1 MLLLRA
7 LWDVLYCGRECT
19 CRKPTNLIDLTVRTE
34 LMQRL
39 AGNSLIAV
47 AIGLLACCMN
57 GQTRAQSPTPQEL
70 PSSSLDKASNI
81 WIAEPGD
88 TSLNR
93 WDPRQ
98 LFEDSGVV
106 LEWDSQKTVL
116 VRASATNKTTIPGD
130 FVVRIEPVWANAAGE
145 RIHRWF
151 SERQYQSVVKN
162 GKEAINSGLPRWQQ
176 RVILAEMIESYSA
189 MGKPNLAGILFVSLA
204 KEDCPQLLL
213 ATIPLPWGEMS
224 FADADLSRIQSLSED
239 WMVQETEAV
248 QLLGAAWLIS
258 GAKRSIAI
266 ETLERL
272 MKNSKNPMVG
282 AYARAQLWRT
292 VPPAE
297 ILSERLPRW
306 LAERDKLLLPL
317 QAGPTMLLAE
327 RLQQAGLSNL
337 AIPEWL
343 RIATLH
349 GDRYHLASKA
359 ISKASAG
366 LRAAGRIE
374 EADRVQS
381 LLDRFK
387 TENQSPK

>member
-1 MLLLRA
+1 
-7 LWDVLYCGRECT
+7 
-19 CRKPTNLIDLTVRTE
+19 
-34 LMQRL
+34 MQRL
-39 AGNSLIAV
+39 AGNSLFAL
-47 AIGLLACCMN
+47 AIGLLTCCIHCDS
-57 GQTRAQSPTPQEL
+57 RAQSPTPQEL
-70 PSSSLDKASNI
+70 PSSPIDKASKI

-98 LFEDSGVV
+98 LFEDTGVV
-106 LEWDSQKTVL
+106 LEWDAKMTVL
-116 VRASATNKTTIPGD
+116 VRTSATTKTTIPGD
-130 FVVRIEPVWANAAGE
+130 FVVRIEPAWANASGE
-145 RIHRWF
+145 KIHRWF
-151 SERQYQSVVKN
+151 FERHYQSVVKN

-224 FADADLSRIQSLSED
+224 FAEADLSRIQSLSED
-239 WMVQETEAV
+239 WIAHESDAV

-258 GAKRSIAI
+258 GAKRLNAI
-266 ETLERL
+266 DTLERL
-272 MKNSKNPMVG
+272 AKNAKNPIVS
-282 AYARAQLWRT
+282 AYARVQLWRT

-343 RIATLH
+343 RIATMH
-349 GDRYHLASKA
+349 GDRYHLATKA

-366 LRAAGRIE
+366 LRSAGRIE

-381 LLDRFK
+381 LLDRYK

>member
-1 MLLLRA
+1 
-7 LWDVLYCGRECT
+7 
-19 CRKPTNLIDLTVRTE
+19 
-34 LMQRL
+34 MQRP
-39 AGNSLIAV
+39 AGNSHFVI
-47 AIGLLACCMN
+47 AIGILVCCMECHI
-57 GQTRAQSPTPQEL
+57 RAQPAGFQESVSE
-70 PSSSLDKASNI
+70 PFGKESKI

-88 TSLNR
+88 TGLNR

-98 LFEDSGVV
+98 LFEDAGVV
-106 LEWDSQKTVL
+106 LEWDSQRTVL
-116 VRASATNKTTIPGD
+116 VRSSAKNGTTIPGD
-130 FVVRIEPVWANAAGE
+130 FVVRIEPSWANESAE
-145 RIHRWF
+145 KIHRF
-151 SERQYQSVVKN
+151 FAERQYQAVVTS

-189 MGKPNLAGILFVSLA
+189 MGRPNLAGILFVSLA

-213 ATIPLPWGEMS
+213 ATIPLPWGERS
-224 FADADLSRIQSLSED
+224 FADADLARIQSLSD
-239 WMVQETEAV
+239 GWIVQESDPV

-258 GAKRSIAI
+258 GAKRLNAI
-266 ETLERL
+266 ETLEKL
-272 MKNSKNPMVG
+272 AKNSKSPIIG

-297 ILSERLPRW
+297 ILSDRLPRW
-306 LAERDKLLLPL
+306 LAERDKLLVPM

-349 GDRYHLASKA
+349 ADRYHLATKA

-366 LRAAGRIE
+366 LRSAGRID
-374 EADRVQS
+374 EADRVQAM
-381 LLDRFK
+381 LDRYK
-387 TENQSPK
+387 TENKSPK